1 MANTFQHIDTDGIR
15 VATHNSITP
24 SVSIAIKTP
33 SSFSV
38 TPKTITIGS
47 ETFELEQL
55 GLLLKLLLKEHPEL
69 QI

>member
-1 MANTFQHIDTDGIR
+1 MATTSPYPTAGIR
-15 VATHNSITP
+15 VATHSSITP

-33 SSFSV
+33 PPFSV

-47 ETFELEQL
+47 ETFEIEQL
-55 GLLLKLLLKEHPEL
+55 AQLLKLLLKEHPEL